1 MIPVLG
7 RRSKKGA
14 DGGVGS
20 LLPSDVIK
28 KGPERA
34 GHRSLLM
41 ALGLCRAELDRP
53 FVGVAVSYSDLV
65 PGHLHLQRLAAA
77 VKAGIWAAGGVPFEF
92 PVIGICDGIAMGHA
106 GMRYPL
112 PSRDL
117 IADSLEA
124 MARAHGLDA
133 LVLVPNCDKVVPG
146 MLMAALRLNLP
157 AIVVSGGPMLA
168 GWWHGGPVDLSTV
181 FEATG
186 AVKAGA
192 VTEEDLDELEGEACP
207 GCGSCAGMFTANT
220 MNCLSEAL
228 GMALPLNGTVP
239 AVHAGRLRLA
249 RTAGEQIMRLLAED
263 IRPRQIVTQD
273 AVWNALCVDMALGG
287 STNSLLHLAAI
298 AQEGDL
304 GFNLGLVEEA
314 SARVP
319 QLCRLSPA
327 GNHRVEDLHRAGGIP
342 TLMRE
347 LVELGVLREHCQT
360 VAGKTIGQI
369 ARLAR
374 RADGEVIRPCGDP
387 YAEKG
392 GIAVL
397 RGSLAPGGAVV
408 KQGAVDPGAM
418 RRRGPARVFD
428 REEEAVREIVA
439 GGIRPGDII
448 VIRYEGPKGGPG
460 MREMLQATA
469 ALVGMGLDKE
479 VALVTDGRFSGAT
492 RGAAIGHVSP
502 EAAEGGP
509 IGLVRDGDLIAI
521 DIPARSIDLL
531 VPVDELERR
540 KQGFV
545 PVSKSAEKGLLSRYA
560 RLVSSADKGA
570 VLVDDGGG

>member
-1 MIPVLG
+1 MSG
-7 RRSKKGA
+7 M
-14 DGGVGS
+14 
-20 LLPSDVIK
+20 LPSDVIK
-28 KGPERA
+28 KGTERA

-41 ALGLCRAELDRP
+41 ALGLSRADLDRP

-65 PGHLHLQRLAAA
+65 PGHAHLRRVAAA
-77 VKAGIWAAGGVPFEF
+77 VKAGVWASGGVPFEF
-92 PVIGICDGIAMGHA
+92 PVMGICDGLAMGHP

-117 IADSLEA
+117 IADSVEA
-124 MARAHGLDA
+124 MVRAHSLDA

-168 GWWHGGPVDLSTV
+168 GRWRGAPVDVSSA

-186 AVKAGA
+186 AIKSGFL
-192 VTEEDLDELEGEACP
+192 TEDELPDLEEEACP
-207 GCGSCAGMFTANT
+207 GYGSCAGMFTANT

-228 GMALPLNGTVP
+228 GMALPFNGTIP

-249 RTAGEQIMRLLAED
+249 RAAGEQIMRLLAED

-273 AVWNALCVDMALGG
+273 AIWNALCVDMALGG
-287 STNSLLHLAAI
+287 STNSLLHLSAM

-304 GFNLGLVEEA
+304 GFDLGLVEEV
-314 SARVP
+314 SGRVP
-319 QLCRLSPA
+319 QLCKLSPA
-327 GNHRVEDLHRAGGIP
+327 GKHRVEDLHRAGGIP
-342 TLMRE
+342 ALTRE

-360 VAGKTIGQI
+360 VSGKTIGEI
-369 ARLAR
+369 ARLTR
-374 RADGEVIRPCGDP
+374 RADGEVIRSGKEP
-387 YAEKG
+387 YTEKG

-408 KQGAVDPGAM
+408 KQGAIDPGAM
-418 RRRGPARVFD
+418 RRQGPARVFD
-428 REEEAVREIVA
+428 CEEEAVRGILA

-469 ALVGMGLDKE
+469 ALAGMGLEKG

-502 EAAEGGP
+502 EAAERGP

-521 DIPARSIDLL
+521 DIPARTINLL
-531 VPVDELERR
+531 VSADELERR
-540 KQGFV
+540 NQGFM
-545 PVSKSAEKGLLSRYA
+545 PVRKSIEKGLLSRYA
-560 RLVSSADKGA
+560 RWVSSADKGA
-570 VLVDDGGG
+570 VLLHDGGA